1 MPTLRRLIWLLSIS
15 LVLLGAVMALAPVAQ
30 AQSQSVGRVT
40 GEALPRWVSLKDE
53 DAYLRRGPTKTHAI
67 EWVYQRQFM
76 PIEVVAEFG
85 NWRRVR
91 DRDGTLGWMGRSV
104 LANHRT
110 GMVQADMTPLFRGNT
125 QDSNVLAYLEEDV
138 VVHLKSCKDYW
149 CQVQVET
156 LTGWLPTSVI
166 YGVYAGEEIN

>member
-1 MPTLRRLIWLLSIS
+1 MPTLRRLTWLLSIS
-15 LVLLGAVMALAPVAQ
+15 LVLLGAAMALAPTAQ
-30 AQSQSVGRVT
+30 AQSESVGRVT
-40 GEALPRWVSLKDE
+40 GGALPRWVSLKDE

-67 EWVYQRQFM
+67 EWVYQRQYM
-76 PIEVVAEFG
+76 PVEVVAEFG

-125 QDSNVLAYLEEDV
+125 QDSSVLAYLEEDV
-138 VVHLKSCKDYW
+138 VVHLKSCKDSW
-149 CQVQVET
+149 CQVQVEK
-156 LTGWLPTSVI
+156 LTGWLPSSDI
-166 YGVYAGEEIN
+166 DGVGACEELN